1 MLAYTI
7 EKTLDQT
14 VTIERDAAAADRY
27 GGKTGTDWQSHVTV
41 ACKAWWMKQSSRG
54 PAREEVTPSEEVAVG
69 LGGML
74 VPGATDVTAGDRIA
88 VIKDKA
94 GNRIFTGP
102 LNIIA
107 VLPHA
112 SYPALVEL
120 AFKEPE

>member
-14 VTIERDAAAADRY
+14 VILERDIAAADRY
-27 GGKTGTDWQSHVTV
+27 GGKTGADWQPHTTV
-41 ACKAWWMKQSSRG
+41 ACKAWWEKQSSRG
-54 PAREEVTPSEEVAVG
+54 PAREEATPSEEVAVG

-74 VPGATDVTAGDRIA
+74 VPGDTDVTTGDRIA
-88 VIKDKA
+88 EIRDRA
-94 GNRIFTGP
+94 GNLIFDGP

-107 VLPHA
+107 ALPHA